1 MISRQGL
8 SRLIAIHCGKYDYAN
23 IETASSL
30 HLVGPNNVGKTS
42 LISLLQFLY
51 IDDQRKMHFSR
62 DSAQTRRYYF
72 PDPYSYVIF
81 ECMTPTGIQ
90 CLGVHGLGPLKMNEY
105 ERFAWTGKFEEKDFL
120 DENRRPLPYEK
131 VKEKLALKGF
141 AELEPRHL
149 RAALTSI
156 GDNKGINLGLVPLRH
171 RDYYERFRSA
181 FCNLLRLAHLK
192 QEELKEL
199 LLEIYDSEF
208 QVRTIDLERGYAA
221 QYSNVKRDAQNL
233 QQLKALAPDITKL
246 LAHVTARDIWRKRL
260 PVLWEAIGIGYENEK
275 SRLETESADISTQLE
290 KLDEQNLVIRSG
302 IEKAQ
307 ERRVTAAS
315 AKNKLADVLADLE
328 QEKTSFADFV
338 LECKQARQQTLKDE
352 IELLA
357 FQLRDASEDTQE
369 RVQARIDRTTREL
382 SGLRTQ
388 LANAENNV
396 AVQLKGKIGTEKMEA
411 VFKILNPAL
420 LSLPLGAD
428 GIAVADENIA
438 LNELDRIHDKIKAG
452 SFETAG
458 ARINIAKIPPHEFG
472 VYTSPELL
480 RVEIENHE
488 RQLNKDTLVLEA
500 IAKTDELKQQKAVK
514 QAELS
519 ALDRELLAF
528 DAFRNKLV
536 NEPQWREQF
545 AALEIEE
552 THARVEENK
561 LESAKEELRF
571 THEKLK
577 RRAEET
583 DRKRQSLLK
592 QRQALPSLPDE
603 WRATQPLTS
612 VPDEQADFDTLLTTY
627 RDGFAKE
634 ERENDLAQD
643 YFARIEKSTYSSLK
657 GATEQETVETLRQ
670 QLDALPEKEKL
681 AQQAWTSL
689 AVSMKNAF
697 KGLARDM
704 ETLKAKVTELNRKLG
719 QVDISNLDKVRL
731 NVEPRREW
739 QERLQAII
747 MADDTPL
754 FADIAGADKAL
765 EELGALL
772 GKYPQVKLQD
782 MFDLHFEVTH
792 PGGESRTYPD
802 LDKIESNGTTIT
814 IKVLVNLLL
823 LRGLLDSD
831 KVVLPFYL
839 DEASSLDRA
848 NLLAIMTT
856 ADSLG
861 FVPVLASPDALDA
874 AEYVYFVRE
883 ANGRVALDN
892 KSRIRCRR
900 TELEVAAP

>member
-8 SRLIAIHCGKYDYAN
+8 SRLIAIHCGKYDYAC

-42 LISLLQFLY
+42 LIALLQFLY

-105 ERFAWTGKFEEKDFL
+105 ERFAWTGKFEEADFL
-120 DENRRPLPYEK
+120 DENRRPLPYDK
-131 VKEKLALKGF
+131 VKEKLALKGY
-141 AELEPRHL
+141 AELEPKHL

-181 FCNLLRLAHLK
+181 FCNLLRLSHLK

-208 QVRTIDLERGYAA
+208 QVRTIDLERGYTNQYAA
-221 QYSNVKRDAQNL
+221 IKRDAQNL
-233 QQLKALAPDITKL
+233 HLLKELAPDITKL
-246 LAHVTARDIWRKRL
+246 LTHVAARDNWRKRL
-260 PVLWEAIGIGYENEK
+260 PALWDAIGICYEKAK
-275 SRLETESADISTQLE
+275 SRLETESADISAELQ
-290 KLDEQNLVIRSG
+290 KADEQNAAIRSG

-307 ERRVTAAS
+307 ERRINTAS
-315 AKNKLADVLADLE
+315 AKNRLADELAGLE
-328 QEKTSFADFV
+328 QGKTHFADFV
-338 LECKQARQQTLKDE
+338 LEWKQTRRQTLNSE
-352 IELLA
+352 IEALA
-357 FQLRDASEDTQE
+357 FQLRNASEDTQE
-369 RVQARIDRTTREL
+369 RVQARIDRTKREL

-388 LANAENNV
+388 LENVKNNV
-396 AVQLKGKIGTEKMEA
+396 AVQLKEKIGTEKMEA
-411 VFKILNPAL
+411 VFKILNPEL
-420 LSLPLGAD
+420 LSLPLSTD
-428 GIAVADENIA
+428 GIAITDEKTA
-438 LNELDRIHDKIKAG
+438 LKDLDRVYDKIKAS
-452 SFETAG
+452 SFETDG
-458 ARINIAKIPPHEFG
+458 ARINIAAIPAHEFA

-480 RVEIENHE
+480 RGEIENHE
-488 RQLNKDTLVLEA
+488 RQLNKDSLILNA
-500 IAKTDELKQQKAVK
+500 IAKTDELKSQKSAK

-519 ALDRELLAF
+519 ALERELLAF
-528 DAFRNKLV
+528 EAFRNKLAQ
-536 NEPQWREQF
+536 EPQWREQF
-545 AALEIEE
+545 SILEKEE
-552 THARVEENK
+552 NQIRADQTKLEAERDTLLAMRDKLTRKVEEV
-561 LESAKEELRF
+561 E
-571 THEKLK
+571 
-577 RRAEET
+577 
-583 DRKRQSLLK
+583 RKRQSLLK
-592 QRQALPSLPDE
+592 QRQTLPSLPGE
-603 WRATQPLTS
+603 WREVQNPAD
-612 VPDEQADFDTLLTTY
+612 VPEASDDFDGLLSTY

-634 ERENDLAQD
+634 ERENEQAHE
-643 YFARIEKSTYSSLK
+643 YFSRIETRTYSRWK
-657 GATEQETVETLRQ
+657 GATEQETEETLRQ
-670 QLDALPEKEKL
+670 QLEALPEKEKL

-689 AVSMKNAF
+689 AVSLKNAF

-704 ETLKAKVTELNRKLG
+704 ETLKTKVTELNRKLG

-731 NVEPRREW
+731 NVETRRDW
-739 QERLQAII
+739 HERLQSII
-747 MADDTPL
+747 TADEAPL
-754 FADIAGADKAL
+754 FADMTGADKAL

-782 MFDLHFEVTH
+782 MFDLHFEVTR

-883 ANGRVALDN
+883 ENGRVALDN

-900 TELEVAAP
+900 TAQEAAAK